1 MYRKG
6 GKGLENVKKIMF
18 ILVAAV
24 LIMGC
29 AGCGSQQEGLLFQ
42 ESGAKAQTGSDGNAS
57 VAEADYGSVADHGP
71 EEEGSSRADTKEASV
86 PGGVPLIYVQVSGAV
101 NKPGVYALPEGSRVF
116 QAVELAGGLSE
127 EADVKSLNQAQALT
141 DGEMI
146 WVMTA
151 EEAKAQAVSGGNPP
165 DVSAS
170 VDDGRVNLNTATKE
184 ELTTLPGIGEA
195 KAGSILAWRET
206 NGSFAQIEDLMKIE
220 GIKEGVFSKIKDY
233 VKVQ

>member
-1 MYRKG
+1 M
-6 GKGLENVKKIMF
+6 ENVRKIMF
-18 ILVAAV
+18 ILAAALFIV
-24 LIMGC
+24 GS
-29 AGCGSQQEGLLFQ
+29 AGCGRQEEGLLLT
-42 ESGAKAQTGSDGNAS
+42 EAGEEAQAGSDVSAS
-57 VAEADYGSVADHGP
+57 AAGADEGPAAGHGP
-71 EEEGSSRADTKEASV
+71 DEGGSSRADAQETSV
-86 PGGVPLIYVQVSGAV
+86 PGETPLIYVQVSGAV

-146 WVMTA
+146 WVLA
-151 EEAKAQAVSGGNPP
+151 VGEAAAQAVPGGNPP
-165 DVSAS
+165 DASAGA
-170 VDDGRVNLNTATKE
+170 DDGRVNLNTATKE
-184 ELTTLPGIGEA
+184 ELTSLPGIGEA
-195 KAGSILAWRET
+195 KAGSILAWREA